1 MLQSPTVG
9 QNFESFV
16 IEEIIKGLE
25 ASMVHK
31 WDYYYYRTRNG
42 AEIDLVLEGNF
53 GLLPIEIK
61 LGVTTKLKQ
70 LTSLNNF
77 IKEHELPF
85 GIVINNAQEIKM
97 LNGNI
102 IQLPVNY
109 I

>member
-1 MLQSPTVG
+1 MTTTVG

-16 IEEIIKGLE
+16 IEEIIKGLQ
-25 ASMVHK
+25 ATMVAK

-42 AEIDLVLEGNF
+42 AEVDLVLEGSF

-61 LGVTTKLKQ
+61 LGAATKLKQ
-70 LTSLNNF
+70 LSALNRF
-77 IKEHELPF
+77 IQQQQLPL
-85 GIVINNAQEIKM
+85 GIVINNAEEIKL
-97 LNGNI
+97 LNEHI